1 MTRIVIDSNV
11 VVAAMR
17 SKKGWSHRLVYALGI
32 DPRWQPCISGP
43 LLQEYTEQVF
53 GHACIPGWTR
63 KECDDFLNYIC
74 ASCQWVQV
82 HFLWRPLLPDEDDHM
97 VLEAAIAASANFII
111 TFNKQDFEPAKSFG
125 IQMLT
130 PREFMLSLDP

>member
-1 MTRIVIDSNV
+1 M
-11 VVAAMR
+11 
-17 SKKGWSHRLVYALGI
+17 
-32 DPRWQPCISGP
+32 
-43 LLQEYTEQVF
+43 YTAPSAGEGVR
-53 GHACIPGWTR
+53 P
-63 KECDDFLNYIC
+63 IC
-74 ASCQWVQV
+74 ASCLWVQV